1 MWGVPVRGAMTGD
14 LMMSAPLTA
23 CKCKTP
29 HTVWGDTYQTNTVDI
44 EIQLPPIDIQI
55 CCLHKNGDFSITA
68 DELQIDHYEMYMQQI
83 DLQLGTKLL

>member
-1 MWGVPVRGAMTGD
+1 
-14 LMMSAPLTA
+14 MSAPLTA

-29 HTVWGDTYQTNTVDI
+29 HKVQGDTCKTNTDDI
-44 EIQLPPIDIQI
+44 EILLHPIDIQS
-55 CCLHKNGDFSITA
+55 CCLHKNGGFSITT